1 MKRISLFF
9 VILGLIL
16 TSCARP
22 SEKSTPAVYTNVRT
36 LFNQAPSIQKAYF
49 AGGCFWGVEAYFE
62 KIEGVEVE
70 KAQVVEVLETYY
82 ESDRLKAEYSE
93 RTDTDLINH
102 FKNGVLSRYKSD
114 DIALRTTELLTILDN
129 IRKDVVWEQ

>member
-1 MKRISLFF
+1 MKDLLDENKKELEAIEKKIKNKETEALKKKAEK
-9 VILGLIL
+9 L
-16 TSCARP
+16 T
-22 SEKSTPAVYTNVRT
+22 
-36 LFNQAPSIQKAYF
+36 IDI
-49 AGGCFWGVEAYFE
+49 EAQQE

-129 IRKDVVWEQ
+129 IRKDVVWE